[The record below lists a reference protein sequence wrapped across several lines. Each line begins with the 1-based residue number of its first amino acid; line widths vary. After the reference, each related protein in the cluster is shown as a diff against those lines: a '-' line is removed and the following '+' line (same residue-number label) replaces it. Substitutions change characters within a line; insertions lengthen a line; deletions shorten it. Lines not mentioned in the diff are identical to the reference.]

1 MLQLI
6 RLNNPHF
13 RQGAIELLPACIG
26 IFTWG
31 LMTGVAMINSG
42 MNYPQSLLMTFCVFA
57 GSSQLAALPLLASH
71 APIWVILATAF
82 CVNLRF
88 VVFSA
93 HLRNYLMSQTRW
105 RRVMF
110 GYFTADISYVQFIK
124 TFPNPAPPQDTGD
137 LHTGVNA
144 QLSYLAGS
152 NVMNWLSWMSG
163 SLMGIFLTQFIPTQ
177 WGLGFAGILA
187 LLGISLSLVS
197 SQLRLLAAALSAACA
212 IYFVD
217 LPFNLNVLLGILIS
231 IAICDQLSFHGSKIM
246 PSKDQSTSD
255 KT

>member
-1 MLQLI
+1 MLQL
-6 RLNNPHF
+6 NPFSNSHF
-13 RQGAIELLPACIG
+13 RRGAVELLPACVG

-42 MNYPQSLLMTFCVFA
+42 MDYSQSLLMTFCVFA

-71 APIWVILATAF
+71 APIWVILATSF

-93 HLRNYLMSQTRW
+93 HLRNYLISHPRW
-105 RRVMF
+105 RRVLF

-124 TFPNPAPPQDTGD
+124 HFPTPSDSTDHLA
-137 LHTGVNA
+137 
-144 QLSYLAGS
+144 LSEQAFFLSGS
-152 NVMNWLSWMSG
+152 NAMNWSSWMSG
-163 SLMGIFLTQFIPTQ
+163 SLLGIFLTQFIPTH

-197 SQLRLLAAALSAACA
+197 SQLRLLSGALAAVTA
-212 IYFVD
+212 IYFID
-217 LPFNLNVLLGILIS
+217 LPFNLNVLLGILVS
-231 IAICDQLSFHGSKIM
+231 IAICDQLSFQLTKYQSLQN
-246 PSKDQSTSD
+246 QSTEGER
-255 KT
+255 

>member
-6 RLNNPHF
+6 PLSNPHF
-13 RQGAIELLPACIG
+13 RRGALELLPASIG

-42 MNYPQSLLMTFCVFA
+42 MSYSESLLMTFCVFA
-57 GSSQLAALPLLASH
+57 GSSQLASLPLLASH
-71 APIWVILATAF
+71 APIWVILATSF

-93 HLRNYLMSQTRW
+93 HLRNYLIRFPRW
-105 RRVMF
+105 KRVLL

-124 TFPNPAPPQDTGD
+124 NYPIPA
-137 LHTGVNA
+137 HTSDQQV
-144 QLSYLAGS
+144 LSEQSSFLTGS
-152 NVMNWLSWMSG
+152 NAMNWSSWMSG
-163 SLMGIFLTQFIPTQ
+163 SLMGIFLTQFIPTH

-197 SQLRLLAAALSAACA
+197 DTLRLLSGALAAVSAL
-212 IYFVD
+212 YFID
-217 LPFNLNVLLGILIS
+217 LPFNLNVLLAILVS
-231 IAICDQLSFHGSKIM
+231 IAICDQWALRKSPQQALQTEH
-246 PSKDQSTSD
+246 PKDET
-255 KT
+255 

>member
-124 TFPNPAPPQDTGD
+124 TFPNPAPGRDFHIHMQIPEFTCLCPLTGQPD
-137 LHTGVNA
+137 FATIYVD
-144 QLSYLAGS
+144 Y
-152 NVMNWLSWMSG
+152 VPRNWLIESKSYR
-163 SLMGIFLTQFIPTQ
+163 LFLSSFRTFRTFHEEATVVIRER
-177 WGLGFAGILA
+177 LVLA
-187 LLGISLSLVS
+187 LDPIYLRVAAFWYPGGSIPIDVFCQYGRLPANCWAPDLGIPAF
-197 SQLRLLAAALSAACA
+197 R
-212 IYFVD
+212 
-217 LPFNLNVLLGILIS
+217 GR
-231 IAICDQLSFHGSKIM
+231 
-246 PSKDQSTSD
+246 
-255 KT
+255 

>member
-6 RLNNPHF
+6 PFSNPHF
-13 RQGAIELLPACIG
+13 RRGAFELLPACVG

-42 MNYPQSLLMTFCVFA
+42 MDYSQSLLMTFCVFA

-71 APIWVILATAF
+71 APIWVILATSF

-93 HLRNYLMSQTRW
+93 HLRNYLISHPRW
-105 RRVMF
+105 RRVLF

-124 TFPNPAPPQDTGD
+124 HFPTPSDSTDHLALTEQ
-137 LHTGVNA
+137 A
-144 QLSYLAGS
+144 FFLSGS
-152 NVMNWLSWMSG
+152 NAMNWSSWMSG
-163 SLMGIFLTQFIPTQ
+163 SLLGIFLTQFIPTH

-197 SQLRLLAAALSAACA
+197 SQLRLLSGALAAVTA
-212 IYFVD
+212 IYFID
-217 LPFNLNVLLGILIS
+217 LPFNLNVLLGILVS
-231 IAICDQLSFHGSKIM
+231 IAICDQLSFQLTKNQSLQN
-246 PSKDQSTSD
+246 QSTEGER
-255 KT
+255 